1 MRIKISIAITL
12 LVGIFI
18 SSCYYDNAEEMY
30 QNLPKDCDLTAISF
44 NQDIA
49 PIISTNCGGCHG
61 AVAPSAGLSLTN
73 HAQIS
78 AAAISGKIM
87 DRISRQVGDPLL
99 MPQGSPMIKC
109 NIDKIDA
116 WIKAGAVNN

>member
-12 LVGIFI
+12 LVGVFI

-49 PIISTNCGGCHG
+49 PIISQNCGGCHG
-61 AVAPSAGLSLTN
+61 ANFPSGGLSLTN
-73 HAQIS
+73 YAQIS
-78 AAAISGKIM
+78 NAANSGKLV
-87 DRISRQVGDPLL
+87 DRISRQTGDPLV
-99 MPQGSPMIKC
+99 MPQGGPMIKC

-116 WIKAGAVNN
+116 WVKAGAPNN